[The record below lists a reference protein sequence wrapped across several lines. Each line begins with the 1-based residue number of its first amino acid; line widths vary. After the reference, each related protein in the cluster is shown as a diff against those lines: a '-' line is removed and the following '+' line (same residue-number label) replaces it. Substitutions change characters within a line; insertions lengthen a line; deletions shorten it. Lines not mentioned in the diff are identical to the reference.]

1 MCAAASSDV
10 LDRRCHDVVPR
21 VLPHY
26 HAWML
31 RYSKVFV
38 SWTGPFPALC
48 VGDYAMVKEIL
59 ADRTGLYAKPD
70 PGVSILALFGNGLA
84 FINGDDW
91 ARHRR
96 IVHSVFAMDKLKM
109 MTKTMA
115 EYAHVRDPGMG
126 GSCHGGC
133 GRWRADGADRSDP
146 HPHTTPHPSR
156 HSEKRRAEERK
167 QSAGKKQGISRR
179 PEMKSGKPTEVRI
192 LGGLRYAPPDGL
204 VVNNA
209 LLAALIRAVYTLYMA
224 TTVLLYIFG
233 IVTAL
238 KEYKLLVALSIIVV
252 MQPFF
257 ILMLIATP
265 FLRTVAIVK
274 YAMGLPDD
282 SNNVNRIPTGRM
294 SALA

>member
-1 MCAAASSDV
+1 
-10 LDRRCHDVVPR
+10 
-21 VLPHY
+21 
-26 HAWML
+26 
-31 RYSKVFV
+31 
-38 SWTGPFPALC
+38 
-48 VGDYAMVKEIL
+48 
-59 ADRTGLYAKPD
+59 
-70 PGVSILALFGNGLA
+70 
-84 FINGDDW
+84 
-91 ARHRR
+91 
-96 IVHSVFAMDKLKM
+96 
-109 MTKTMA
+109 
-115 EYAHVRDPGMG
+115 
-126 GSCHGGC
+126 
-133 GRWRADGADRSDP
+133 
-146 HPHTTPHPSR
+146 
-156 HSEKRRAEERK
+156 
-167 QSAGKKQGISRR
+167 
-179 PEMKSGKPTEVRI
+179 MKSGKPTEVRI

-238 KEYKLLVALSIIVV
+238 KEYELLVALSIIVV

-257 ILMLIATP
+257 ILMWIATP